1 MNKPS
6 TTHLITASAL
16 VAGLLASGGDAR
28 AQSLNDR
35 FWIEGAALWADVNS
49 EGEFRLP
56 NASRGVAI
64 DFESDLGLN
73 DHETLGSINA
83 GFRAFDRVIIGADY
97 YRLDRSSSASLG
109 RDIQFEDVTF
119 PISASVES
127 GFSSDVYRLT
137 IGYALIRNDT
147 LEIGP
152 AIGLHA
158 TDFDIFVSGEARV
171 GQNQAAQTVRQ
182 RDFLAPLPTVG
193 LFGAWSPAPRITV
206 NGRVDY
212 MSLSLGDYDGG
223 VTNVQAGISYALTD
237 HFDFGVMYRFVDY
250 DLTIEKDAW
259 TGDLGYDFQGPAA
272 FIRASF

>member
-1 MNKPS
+1 MNKLLLTS
-6 TTHLITASAL
+6 LIATAAL
-16 VAGLLASGGDAR
+16 AAGLSVPNGHAH

-49 EGEFRLP
+49 EGDFRLP
-56 NASRGVAI
+56 NAPRGVAI

-73 DHETLGSINA
+73 DHETLGSVNA

-119 PISASVES
+119 PISARVES
-127 GFSSDVYRLT
+127 GFSSDIYRLT

-152 AIGLHA
+152 SVGLHA
-158 TDFDIFVSGEARV
+158 TNFDIFVSGEANV
-171 GQNQAAQTVRQ
+171 GQNQSAQTLRQ
-182 RDFLAPLPTVG
+182 RDFLAPLPTIG
-193 LFGAWSPAPRITV
+193 LFGTWSPAPRITV

-237 HFDFGVMYRFVDY
+237 HFDLGVMYRFVDY
-250 DLTIEKDAW
+250 DLTIDKDAW
-259 TGDLGYDFQGPAA
+259 TGDLTYNFQGPSV